1 MNQKNIYLVLFATC
15 IRCSKD
21 ISEPEFAK
29 RMLSGKTWFLD
40 YTLQDNQIISFVG
53 KSTYYIQFKEDGQTN
68 DADGIT
74 GNYQLSYHNNQL
86 TLFVTGTTQKG
97 VATHY
102 DYKIDKIRHETL
114 IVSYTQNNNLI
125 QKIFTTTH

>member
-1 MNQKNIYLVLFATC
+1 M
-15 IRCSKD
+15 
-21 ISEPEFAK
+21 SEPEFAK

-74 GNYQLSYHNNQL
+74 GTYQLGYYNNQL

-97 VATHY
+97 VTTHY
-102 DYKIDKIRHETL
+102 DYKIDKIRYETL